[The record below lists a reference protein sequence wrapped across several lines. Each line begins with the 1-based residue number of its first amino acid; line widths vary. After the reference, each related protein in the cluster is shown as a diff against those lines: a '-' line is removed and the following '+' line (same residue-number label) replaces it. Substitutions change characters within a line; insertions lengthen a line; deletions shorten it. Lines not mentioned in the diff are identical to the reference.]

1 MAKQILIETLPFK
14 VERSFITESIRKNGG
29 RLIVPNMKIQA
40 ADTPNKNSRVYGRP
54 ILEREM
60 SKLIEGARSA
70 GSVGVIGELDHPDSS
85 VVNLKNACIG
95 ILDWRWK
102 GNDVLGDVEVLSTPS
117 GNILKEILSGGY
129 VPGISSRGMG
139 SVKPLYESDNPDM
152 VEVEDDFE
160 MVTFDAVS
168 DPSTHS
174 ALFRSMNESRN
185 RRNEIYPDLPKY
197 QKASVLITDIICSLS
212 GVCCIQK

>member
-1 MAKQILIETLPFK
+1 MKQILIETLPFK
-14 VERSFITESIRKNGG
+14 VERSFISESIRKNGG
-29 RLIVPNMKIQA
+29 KLIVPNMIIQR
-40 ADTPNKNSRVYGRP
+40 ADTPNKNQRIYPKP

-60 SKLIEGARSA
+60 TKIMEGVRSA
-70 GSVGVIGELDHPDSS
+70 GSAGLIGELDHPDSS

-95 ILDWRWK
+95 ILDWRWN
-102 GNDVLGDVEVLSTPS
+102 GNDVLGDVEVLNTPS
-117 GNILKEILSGGY
+117 GNILKEILMAGY

-139 SVKPLYESDNPDM
+139 SVKQLYENDNPDM

-174 ALFRSMNESRN
+174 ALFRSMNESRI
-185 RRNEIYPDLPKY
+185 RRSESYPELPKY
-197 QKASVLITDIICSLS
+197 QKASVLITDIICNLS
-212 GVCCIQK
+212 GACCFSK

>member
-1 MAKQILIETLPFK
+1 MPKQLLIETNYFK

-160 MVTFDAVS
+160 MLCFDAVS
-168 DPSTHS
+168 DPSTHN
-174 ALFRSMNESRN
+174 AHFRSITESKKSTF
-185 RRNEIYPDLPKY
+185 IHPDLNKY
-197 QKASVLITDIICSLS
+197 QKASSLIQSIICDLS
-212 GVCCIQK
+212 GVCCIKK